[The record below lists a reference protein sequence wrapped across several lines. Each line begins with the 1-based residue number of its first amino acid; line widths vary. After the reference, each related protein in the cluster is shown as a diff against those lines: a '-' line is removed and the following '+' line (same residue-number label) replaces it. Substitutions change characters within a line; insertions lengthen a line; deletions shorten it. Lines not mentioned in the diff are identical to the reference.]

1 MSLRRTLA
9 RGLTGAVALTGAL
22 ALTLPGVASA
32 DETTTAPQAKPT
44 VSAKVNGS
52 KIGITITPPA
62 GVECETSPVLLS
74 PIDALPLV
82 AGATVDFQALPKYGA
97 PYTSTG
103 TNTWTTSDLGDGIY
117 IVAGACQS
125 AEAGTYAYTFGFVPG
140 SIIGTIPQVL
150 NLGSTVMT
158 MPGGMDLIMQIIG
171 SDLLNGDKTS
181 DGESGGETTTPGA
194 DTGAGDGNSAA
205 DPLAALGSLT
215 AMLGGGTGGTG
226 GAGDGGAGDGAGADT
241 GAGGTTGADTGGG
254 TATE

>member
-1 MSLRRTLA
+1 MSLRRTLT

-22 ALTLPGVASA
+22 ALTLPGVANA
-32 DETTTAPQAKPT
+32 EDPVDTPAAQAKPT
-44 VSAKVNGS
+44 VSAKVNGN

-82 AGATVDFQALPKYGA
+82 AGAPVDFQALPKYGA

-103 TNTWTTSDLGDGIY
+103 TNTWTTSELGDGIY

-125 AEAGTYAYTFGFVPG
+125 ADAGTYAYTFGFVPG

-171 SDLLNGDKTS
+171 SDMLNGDKTS
-181 DGESGGETTTPGA
+181 DGESGGETATPDPGT
-194 DTGAGDGNSAA
+194 DPGSGDGNSAA

-215 AMLGGGTGGTG
+215 EMLGGGS
-226 GAGDGGAGDGAGADT
+226 GDGAGADT
-241 GAGGTTGADTGGG
+241 GAGTAGADTGGG
-254 TATE
+254 TAGE